1 MSMNYGYAYAEVE
14 DATGLCIGVMSSSNP
29 NCAGPTGIGTT
40 YVSIPVYDDE
50 YGFKYYIDG
59 NWYEDA
65 EGTIPW
71 QSSLL

>member
-1 MSMNYGYAYAEVE
+1 MAVNYAYYYAEIQNE
-14 DATGLCIGVMSSSNP
+14 DGLCVGIMDTTVP
-29 NCAGPTGIGTT
+29 DQAGPTLSGTT
-40 YVSIPVYDDE
+40 YVPIPVYDDE
-50 YGFKYYIDG
+50 YVFKYYLNG